1 MFLSAG
7 ELCHVL
13 MGRSAASKLR
23 RKSQREAIELRD
35 QTYNKFFQ
43 DTLAM
48 EEEELARE
56 DGEEED
62 EVVFKRRKTVPDTPQ
77 ASRANTPDPDEREE
91 GHQQFDKVLQLVKSV
106 RDQIKALVLDNTN
119 IRAACD
125 DLRRQCHSQGVAF
138 GDLSRLVNRTREDQ
152 EESGTYARNQS
163 GHHPHIRQELLDA
176 EGNLRAQDIGISWQ
190 DGETFL
196 HGVRITGQRDA
207 RGEDLR
213 RPATAEPYPSCQ
225 RDREDLRRPAMA
237 EPYPSCQRD
246 REDAYRRPAM
256 STPYQQSREQPPG
269 CIEMSDTPAA
279 HFAAPRQDG
288 RPSHRPAAPIQR
300 FNSKNIGWPAWF
312 RHFKAVADVQGWDKD
327 QRALQMVSY
336 LDEKAMNVA
345 QELSD
350 RELYDYD
357 ALVGLLSARFD
368 PASRVSASRSRF
380 HGRTRRHQEDADTY
394 ADAITEL
401 CRLGYP
407 QSSPELRQELISEQF
422 VRGQSDFDRSLY
434 GLCQLEQFTQC
445 APSGGTGI
453 RVRGGRRPGGGDV
466 RRGGPTAVEHA
477 EGGGTTSVTGA
488 TADVRSCASHGL
500 RDATNLTTFRRPS
513 TDTGLS
519 PASEQGLSRS
529 I

>member
-23 RKSQREAIELRD
+23 RKSQREASELRD

-62 EVVFKRRKTVPDTPQ
+62 EVVFKRRKTVPDTPR

-207 RGEDLR
+207 REEDLR
-213 RPATAEPYPSCQ
+213 RPATAEP
-225 RDREDLRRPAMA
+225 
-237 EPYPSCQRD
+237 
-246 REDAYRRPAM
+246 
-256 STPYQQSREQPPG
+256 
-269 CIEMSDTPAA
+269 
-279 HFAAPRQDG
+279 
-288 RPSHRPAAPIQR
+288 
-300 FNSKNIGWPAWF
+300 NSKNIGWPAWF

-401 CRLGYP
+401 CRLGYH

-422 VRGQSDFDRSLY
+422 VRGQSDPELKKYLWVVIRTQKDKKLQTLIEVCTDFASLSSSPSVHRPAEQVFALEEDDDQEEMFAVVDRQQWNTQRAAEPPLSPELQQMFALARRMGYEMRPISRRFDAPRQTPGSRQPPNRDYRAPFKPRDYSRTKCFSCGQLGHTQVRCPKPDSSLPFRPSGWVDRSD
-434 GLCQLEQFTQC
+434 G
-445 APSGGTGI
+445 PRRNSG
-453 RVRGGRRPGGGDV
+453 
-466 RRGGPTAVEHA
+466 
-477 EGGGTTSVTGA
+477 
-488 TADVRSCASHGL
+488 AS
-500 RDATNLTTFRRPS
+500 P
-513 TDTGLS
+513 
-519 PASEQGLSRS
+519 QGNE

>member
-23 RKSQREAIELRD
+23 RKSQREAVELQEQSD
-35 QTYNKFFQ
+35 A
-43 DTLAM
+43 TLAM
-48 EEEELARE
+48 EEEELAM
-56 DGEEED
+56 EEEE
-62 EVVFKRRKTVPDTPQ
+62 EVVFKRQRTVPDTPR
-77 ASRANTPDPDEREE
+77 ASRDSTPGPDDKEEERRD
-91 GHQQFDKVLQLVKSV
+91 FTTVLQMVKTV
-106 RDQIKALVLDNTN
+106 RDQITALVLDNSN

-138 GDLSRLVNRTREDQ
+138 GM
-152 EESGTYARNQS
+152 
-163 GHHPHIRQELLDA
+163 
-176 EGNLRAQDIGISWQ
+176 
-190 DGETFL
+190 
-196 HGVRITGQRDA
+196 
-207 RGEDLR
+207 GEDVR
-213 RPATAEPYPSCQ
+213 RPATAEPYPLCQ
-225 RDREDLRRPAMA
+225 K
-237 EPYPSCQRD
+237 D
-246 REDAYRRPAM
+246 REDAYRRPVM
-256 STPYQQSREQPPG
+256 STPYQQSHEHPPGDMSTPG
-269 CIEMSDTPAA
+269 CIEMSDTPAP
-279 HFAAPRQDG
+279 HFAVPRQEG
-288 RPSHRPAAPIQR
+288 RPAHRPAAPIQR

-312 RHFKAVADVQGWDKD
+312 RHFRAVADVQGWDKD

-394 ADAITEL
+394 ADSITEL

-422 VRGQSDFDRSLY
+422 VRGQSDPELKKYLWVVIRTQKVKKLQTLIEVCTDFASL
-434 GLCQLEQFTQC
+434 
-445 APSGGTGI
+445 SN
-453 RVRGGRRPGGGDV
+453 
-466 RRGGPTAVEHA
+466 
-477 EGGGTTSVTGA
+477 TTSVHRPA
-488 TADVRSCASHGL
+488 EQVFALEEDVDQEEEIFAVVDRQQWNTQRAAEPPLSPELQQMFALARRMGYEMRPIARRFDAPRQTPGSRQSPNRDYCAPFRPRDYSRTKCFSCGQLGHTQVRCPKPDSSL
-500 RDATNLTTFRRPS
+500 PFRPS
-513 TDTGLS
+513 GWVDRSDGPQRNSGAS
-519 PASEQGLSRS
+519 PQGNE